1 MNIVTTAGNLQ
12 TYQAYVRMFQSIEHF
27 LQENNYL
34 KLDLPVLSPALIP
47 ESYLEIFKTEFRYLD
62 VRDNLF
68 LTPSPE
74 LFIKRLLSEG
84 IGDCYSIGKS
94 FRNSEPNSPKHQPE
108 FTMLEWYKVGKDY
121 KYMAQEVL
129 KMLSTVSQRLYEKNT
144 ITYLGKSI
152 SFDKWEEMTV
162 AESFEKYADIS
173 SEELFDPDQ
182 FIAKAQK
189 KGYVTHGFTYGDIWS
204 QVYAQEIEKNL
215 GTSGYPTILY
225 DYPIQFAALSK
236 PNSDGKTAQ
245 RFEFY
250 IEGIELGNCFSELTD
265 ASLQKKRFAEEDHE
279 RSTSGKIEHPV
290 DEGFLEA
297 LEKGLPES
305 TGIAIGVERLGMI
318 FTNSKNIEDL
328 KLISIK

>member
-1 MNIVTTAGNLQ
+1 M
-12 TYQAYVRMFQSIEHF
+12 
-27 LQENNYL
+27 
-34 KLDLPVLSPALIP
+34 
-47 ESYLEIFKTEFRYLD
+47 
-62 VRDNLF
+62 
-68 LTPSPE
+68 
-74 LFIKRLLSEG
+74 
-84 IGDCYSIGKS
+84 GKS

-129 KMLSTVSQRLYEKNT
+129 KMLSTISQELFKKNT
-144 ITYLGKSI
+144 ITYLGKSV

-162 AESFEKYADIS
+162 AESFKKYADIS
-173 SEELFDPDQ
+173 TEELFDPNK

-189 KGYVTHGFTYGDIWS
+189 KGYATHGFTYIDIWS
-204 QVYAQEIEKNL
+204 QVYAQEIENNL

-265 ASLQKKRFAEEDHE
+265 AHIQKKRFTEDDRE
-279 RSTSGKIEHPV
+279 RSASGKIGHPV
-290 DEGFLEA
+290 DWGFIEA

-318 FTNSKNIEDL
+318 FTNSKDIEDL

>member
-1 MNIVTTAGNLQ
+1 MKIVTTAENLQ
-12 TYQAYVRMFQSIEHF
+12 TYQIYLRIIQTIEKF

-34 KLDLPVLSPALIP
+34 KLDLPALSPALIP
-47 ESYLEIFKTEFRYLD
+47 EGYLEIFKTEFRYLD
-62 VRDNLF
+62 TKDALF

-84 IGDCYSIGKS
+84 IGDCYSMGKS
-94 FRNSEPNSPKHQPE
+94 FRNSEPSSPKHQPE

-121 KYMAQEVL
+121 KYMAHEVL
-129 KMLSTVSQRLYEKNT
+129 KMLSEISWELFGKKT
-144 ITYLGKSI
+144 ITYQGKSV

-162 AESFEKYADIS
+162 AESFKKYADIS
-173 SEELFDPDQ
+173 SEELFDPNT

-189 KGYVTHGFTYGDIWS
+189 KGYVTDGFTYMDIWS
-204 QVYAQEIEKNL
+204 QIYAQEIENNL
-215 GTSGYPTILY
+215 GTSGFPTILY

-250 IEGIELGNCFSELTD
+250 IEGTELGNCFSELTD
-265 ASLQKKRFAEEDHE
+265 ASLQKKRFVEDDCE
-279 RSTSGKIEHPV
+279 RMKSGKIEHPV
-290 DEGFLEA
+290 DWGFIEA

-305 TGIAIGVERLGMI
+305 TGIAIGIERLGMI